1 MKTLD
6 HLPCTA
12 PELAASLGI
21 TLRLANARL
30 QDYAR
35 RGLAQRT
42 DAAVIPL
49 QKRRGRHPHLWVLVS
64 PASPAVIAA
73 EPLN

>member
-6 HLPCTA
+6 YLPCTA
-12 PELAASLGI
+12 PELAAQLGI

-42 DAAVIPL
+42 DAAVVPL
-49 QKRRGRHPHLWVLVS
+49 QKRKGRHPHLWV
-64 PASPAVIAA
+64 AVIGD
-73 EPLN
+73 